1 MTDAAETKL
10 SGSNLG
16 TNTVEGSLQACIGE
30 CDDDVDCATG
40 LLCFQRSNGE
50 DIPGCTG
57 NGGGNGWCVLSPL
70 FPLKCLAPPVT
81 SNSPVASPPPSPPP
95 RFLLSRDYCY
105 DPSTPN
111 SDGLITLAGS
121 NLGTSTVPYS
131 LQACIG
137 ECDKDEDCA
146 TGLLCFQRSNGEDI
160 PGCTGDGGGDNWCV
174 CCPLSRCAHFITLTF
189 PLHFN
194 SHASFF
200 SGITATTPIT
210 NRRRPHRR
218 PHRRRSRPR
227 RRPKTR
233 PRRRP
238 RTRRRRPRPH
248 PRPHRRRGIRIHP
261 NRPRRR
267 PSTRRRRPR
276 PHPRMTAGSRR
287 SSER

>member
-16 TNTVEGSLQACIGE
+16 KKTVEGSLQACIGE

-57 NGGGNGWCVLSPL
+57 NGGGDNWCVLSPL

-81 SNSPVASPPPSPPP
+81 SNSPVASPPP

-121 NLGTSTVPYS
+121 NLNTNTVEGS

-137 ECDKDEDCA
+137 ECDKDVDCA

-160 PGCTGDGGGDNWCV
+160 PGCTGDGGGDDWCV
-174 CCPLSRCAHFITLTF
+174 LSPLF
-189 PLHFN
+189 PLKCLSAIPWVLRSLYN
-194 SHASFF
+194 SNFPVAFQLTRFLLFRDYCYDPDYKSPTP
-200 SGITATTPIT
+200 SPTTTPE
-210 NRRRPHRR
+210 
-218 PHRRRSRPR
+218 
-227 RRPKTR
+227 
-233 PRRRP
+233 
-238 RTRRRRPRPH
+238 
-248 PRPHRRRGIRIHP
+248 RIQFSWSLH
-261 NRPRRR
+261 
-267 PSTRRRRPR
+267 
-276 PHPRMTAGSRR
+276 
-287 SSER
+287 